1 MMAYFYK
8 KDFFGKWKKQKGVST
23 QELTRVLDFN
33 SPDKIRIWAGEKALP
48 EVSNGK
54 LRDEDRGWIP
64 LKHILRLCNHYGLKL
79 SDFIGNAEEPE
90 PQKQRKQGGNNKELE
105 AMKTRMLEMELE
117 YTKKINA
124 LHQEYKATIQDLMKR
139 IPEADSRQR
148 TRVGTLMASEGLEP
162 PKKD

>member
-1 MMAYFYK
+1 
-8 KDFFGKWKKQKGVST
+8 
-23 QELTRVLDFN
+23 
-33 SPDKIRIWAGEKALP
+33 
-48 EVSNGK
+48 
-54 LRDEDRGWIP
+54 
-64 LKHILRLCNHYGLKL
+64 
-79 SDFIGNAEEPE
+79 
-90 PQKQRKQGGNNKELE
+90 
-105 AMKTRMLEMELE
+105 MKTRMLEMELE